1 MLDLEHYIGVWDGKW
16 ECNLASMVVMLIEW
30 SYVFYSNR
38 VMTNT
43 NNNYVVQIR
52 IIEKK
57 HAQQNW
63 ILANSSNQPT

>member
-16 ECNLASMVVMLIEW
+16 ECNLASTVVMSIEC
-30 SYVFYSNR
+30 SYVLYSNR

-43 NNNYVVQIR
+43 NNKYVVQIG

-57 HAQQNW
+57 HVQQN
-63 ILANSSNQPT
+63 